1 METEIERKFLVPAE
15 FPAGKSSQISQSD
28 LCCASERTIRVRI
41 EDSLGTLT
49 IKGKAVGFSRPEFEH
64 AIPLQDPEELIKLA
78 LTTPATKVRPRVAL
92 GRATWEADFFRDAN
106 EGLVVAEIE
115 LEHET
120 PPVAIPDWVGEGVP
134 EDRRYQNSRLAKAP
148 FRSWHLAS

>member
-49 IKGKAVGFSRPEFEH
+49 IKGKAVGFSRPEFEP

-120 PPVAIPDWVGEGVP
+120 TPIAIPDWVG